1 MLTVVKKSLCQVGY
15 AVKNALTNTLRI
27 RESQERY
34 SKAWDYAL
42 DVAKTNFLETR
53 NNVLSVQQRCMR
65 QTGKVKKEPLVVM
78 SNGLKN
84 IIKETLQG
92 LRSRIY
98 VGGAENVKE
107 HQGIPIAKLVLPKN
121 D

>member
-1 MLTVVKKSLCQVGY
+1 MLTVAKKSLCRARY
-15 AVKNALTNTLRI
+15 AVKNVLTNTLRI

-42 DVAKTNFLETR
+42 DVAKTNFSETR
-53 NNVLSVQQRCMR
+53 NNALSVRQGCMR
-65 QTGKVKKEPLVVM
+65 QTGKVKKEALAVM
-78 SNGLKN
+78 SNGLKI

-98 VGGAENVKE
+98 VGGVENAKG
-107 HQGIPIAKLVLPKN
+107 HQDIPIAKLVLPKN